1 MHKEEK
7 LNSHLNNDSAEVSQP
22 SDGQS
27 LGQLFQKTRESLK
40 LSLEDVNQRTQIR
53 PVILK
58 ALEENQFEIAGIP
71 STFIRGYIR
80 SYAACLGLPEDKYI
94 GYLSQLPE
102 EPASDLQKHHSAN
115 GVVGLRENAHGGRWI
130 SIITAIVIIAVL
142 FVTALWWWES
152 YKQKSDS
159 RAQLVSQYDA
169 QQATKK
175 VETHLLSLPT
185 SSLPS
190 NTIDSKDAIGSAN

>member
-1 MHKEEK
+1 MHKDEQ
-7 LNSHLNNDSAEVSQP
+7 LNSHSNNTTSESSPVS
-22 SDGQS
+22 DEQS
-27 LGQLFQKTRESLK
+27 LGQLFQKTRNSLN
-40 LSLEDVNQRTQIR
+40 LSLEDVNRRTQIR

-58 ALEENQFEIAGIP
+58 ALEDDQFEIEGIP

-80 SYAACLGLPEDKYI
+80 SYAACLGIPEDKYI
-94 GYLSQLPE
+94 DYLSQLPE
-102 EPASDLQKHHSAN
+102 EPVSDLQKHHSIN

-175 VETHLLSLPT
+175 IESHLLSLPT
-185 SSLPS
+185 ASLPS
-190 NTIDSKDAIGSAN
+190 NTIDSKDAISSSN